1 MSVTT
6 KQIAEEA
13 GVSMTTVTNVLNN
26 RTQRVSKKT
35 QEKVQAVIDKYQY
48 IPNMNARS
56 LASSKSGLIGL
67 LYFSEN
73 KHIDFSDPFVAEIL
87 QGIENITRKNDYFV
101 LVHNILD
108 VVEIKRIQKY
118 WKFEGF
124 LIVGASSKSVIG
136 ISEVVNKKTPIV
148 FIDSHFTSNEEV
160 NAENNRYFVATDDF
174 VAGQTATKYL
184 IEQGHRQIA
193 FVSYPYSEEYPNVIY
208 YRKKGFDKVLNDEGI
223 INENSNSFVS
233 TNIEE
238 LIEKLSQ
245 YTAVVASSDLL
256 AMELIQQ
263 FKENKLIE
271 PKKISIVGFDDLK
284 YSKYIEPALT
294 TIAIQNINKGETA
307 ATKLLNLLQGLEES
321 SETLL
326 DSKLVVRDSVY
337 TVE

>member
-87 QGIENITRKNDYFV
+87 QGIENITRENDYFV

-108 VVEIKRIQKY
+108 VSEIRQIQKY

-148 FIDSHFTSNEEV
+148 FIDSHFTVNEEV
-160 NAENNRYFVATDDF
+160 NATNNRYFVATDDF
-174 VAGQTATKYL
+174 LAGQIATNHL
-184 IEQGHRQIA
+184 IENGHKQIA
-193 FVSYPYSEEYPNVIY
+193 FISYPYSEEYPNVIY
-208 YRKKGFDKVLNDEGI
+208 YRKKGFDKALNESGL
-223 INENSNSFVS
+223 SNKNNCFVS
-233 TNIEE
+233 TDIDS
-238 LIEKLSQ
+238 LTEKLVQ
-245 YTAVVASSDLL
+245 YTGIVASSDLL
-256 AMELIQQ
+256 AMELIQKL
-263 FKENKLIE
+263 KENKIE
-271 PKKISIVGFDDLK
+271 QKEKISIIGFDDLK
-284 YSKYIEPALT
+284 YSQYIEPALT
-294 TIAIQNINKGETA
+294 TIAIKNINKGETA
-307 ATKLLNLLQGLEES
+307 AIKLLNLLRGMDES
-321 SETLL
+321 GETLL
-326 DSKLVVRDSVY
+326 DCQLVVRDSVY
-337 TVE
+337 RVE